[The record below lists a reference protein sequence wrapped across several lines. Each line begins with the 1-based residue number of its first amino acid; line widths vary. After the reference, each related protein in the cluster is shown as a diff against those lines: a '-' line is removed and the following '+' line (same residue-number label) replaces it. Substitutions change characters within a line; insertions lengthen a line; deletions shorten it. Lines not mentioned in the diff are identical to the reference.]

1 MVLVQVAEFFEN
13 HPNIDEEEAVVMSQ
27 LMVKG
32 STSGVKDAD
41 DGGARR
47 VLTFT
52 CVSYV

>member
-13 HPNIDEEEAVVMSQ
+13 DSNIDEEEAAAMVQ

-32 STSGVKDAD
+32 SSGGVKDAD